1 MNFIAKPTISLFTVY
16 RSKVVQNLMKKVQF
30 TYLENEIQ

>member
-16 RSKVVQNLMKKVQF
+16 RPKVVQNLMKKVQF